1 MFLIRQAEKSDAKNL
16 PAIEYSAAQIFR
28 GHAEFDWIADDDVQP
43 EHEHLG
49 YIQQQM
55 EWVAVDN
62 DDQPIGFINTQ
73 KLGNSLHIDEVSVVQ
88 SWQGKGV
95 GRALILHVIDYA
107 SQKSFDNITLTTFCD
122 IPWNAP
128 YYQRL
133 GFSIIEFS
141 DLSCILKSIL
151 QQEVDTGFAIEDRC
165 AMMYP
170 SYLSSY
176 FTL

>member
-1 MFLIRQAEKSDAKNL
+1 MFLIRQAKKSDAKNL
-16 PAIEYSAAQIFR
+16 SAIEYSAAQIFR
-28 GHAEFDWIADDDVQP
+28 GHVKLGWIADGNVQS
-43 EHEHLG
+43 EQEHLS
-49 YIQQQM
+49 YIQQQL

-62 DDQPIGFINTQ
+62 NNQPIGFINIQ
-73 KLGNSLHIDEVSVVQ
+73 KLKNSLHIREVSVDQ

-95 GRALILHVIDYA
+95 GRELIQHVLGYAL
-107 SQKSFDNITLTTFCD
+107 QKKVNNVTLTTFRD
-122 IPWNAP
+122 VPWNAP

-133 GFSIIEFS
+133 GFSIIEAS
-141 DLSCILKSIL
+141 ELSCTLKSIL

-165 AMMYP
+165 AMIYP

>member
-1 MFLIRQAEKSDAKNL
+1 MFLIRQAKSSDAKNL
-16 PAIEYSAAQIFR
+16 PVIEYSAAQIFR
-28 GHAEFDWIADDDVQP
+28 GHAKFGWIADGDVQT
-43 EHEHLG
+43 EQEHLG

-55 EWVAVDN
+55 AWIAVAN

-73 KLGNSLHIDEVSVVQ
+73 KLENSLHIREVSVAQ
-88 SWQGKGV
+88 PWQGKGV
-95 GRALILHVIDYA
+95 GRELIQHVLGYALQ
-107 SQKSFDNITLTTFCD
+107 QKVNNVTLTTFRD

-133 GFSIIEFS
+133 GFSIIEAS
-141 DLSCILKSIL
+141 ELSCTLKSIL

-165 AMMYP
+165 AMIY
-170 SYLSSY
+170 SSY